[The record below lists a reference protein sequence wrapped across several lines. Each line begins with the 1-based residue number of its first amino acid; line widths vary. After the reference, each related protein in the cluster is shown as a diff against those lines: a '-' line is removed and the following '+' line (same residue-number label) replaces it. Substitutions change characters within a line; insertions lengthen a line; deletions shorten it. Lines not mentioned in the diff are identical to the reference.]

1 MFIAT
6 YRSSKVSENLAKD
19 VKDTYEFLKEQL
31 EDLQAARGA
40 DELIADALK
49 LPLPQAYKAL
59 LEPLRFDYMSMK
71 REGS

>member
-1 MFIAT
+1 M
-6 YRSSKVSENLAKD
+6 SENLAKD
-19 VKDTYEFLKEQL
+19 VKDTYEFLTEQL